1 MIFDYISAVLVV
13 ETGLD
18 QSNNINTTLASLA
31 FDSVEGS
38 LA

>member
-1 MIFDYISAVLVV
+1 LTAFPAVLVV

-31 FDSVEGS
+31 FAAIDG
-38 LA
+38 